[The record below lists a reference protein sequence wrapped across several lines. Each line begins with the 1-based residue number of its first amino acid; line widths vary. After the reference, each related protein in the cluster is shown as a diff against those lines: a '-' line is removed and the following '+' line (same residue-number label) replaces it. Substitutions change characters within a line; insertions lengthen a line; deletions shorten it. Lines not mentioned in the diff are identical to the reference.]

1 YGTETIGVK
10 DNVLAGFNYY
20 PNPTTEFLHIS
31 AAKNIE
37 AVAVYNLL
45 GQKVMTNNIGAT
57 SSDLNLSGLAA
68 GTYMMKV
75 TVEGQTGTYKIVKN

>member
-1 YGTETIGVK
+1 MH
-10 DNVLAGFNYY
+10 L
-20 PNPTTEFLHIS
+20 S

-37 AVAVYNLL
+37 SVTVYNLL
-45 GQKVMTNNIGAT
+45 GQKVMATTIGAI

-75 TVEGQTGTYKIVKN
+75 TVEGQTGTYKIIKN